1 MHVCKLHL
9 TVFNR
14 FLQITNYNAFILF
27 QFNNSAKS
35 VACFE
40 NLVQANVRNKKIL
53 KEAVQKITANGTTD
67 YKIGFKEAFEQLS
80 SVSIYNVAYYG
91 TII

>member
-1 MHVCKLHL
+1 VCDNLP
-9 TVFNR
+9 FNR
-14 FLQITNYNAFILF
+14 NAFIWF

-67 YKIGFKEAFEQLS
+67 YKIGFKEAFDQLS
-80 SVSIYNVAYYG
+80 SVRINNIA
-91 TII
+91 

>member
-1 MHVCKLHL
+1 M
-9 TVFNR
+9 
-14 FLQITNYNAFILF
+14 F

-67 YKIGFKEAFEQLS
+67 YKIGFKEAFHQLS
-80 SVSIYNVAYYG
+80 SVRIYNVADQK
-91 TII
+91 TL